1 MTTTNTDE
9 QTADGGTMNTDG
21 DAHRGAVVARAQ
33 MELID
38 TLARLVLA
46 SVEQGAA
53 SVVGEPV
60 KKRNEQRGN
69 QKP

>member
-9 QTADGGTMNTDG
+9 QTADGGTMNTYS

-53 SVVGEPV
+53 SVVGQPD
-60 KKRNEQRGN
+60 KKRNEQRGS